1 MRPSSVVLLGVTK
14 RPQVTLE
21 DNEDTD
27 LYVDAVMNGVEN
39 MEAIGILTLVM
50 VINRVFPT

>member
-1 MRPSSVVLLGVTK
+1 MVLLGVTK
-14 RPQVTLE
+14 RLQVTLE

>member
-1 MRPSSVVLLGVTK
+1 MRPSLVVLLGVTK